1 MVEPRENPTDQSAD
15 ALLKLILDEDRLVIL
30 GLAAQQPCT
39 VRQLAAVLPGKRTP
53 PAKHVAELVAA
64 GLLRQ
69 VDDEQYALD
78 VRQIQQ
84 WKRTLF
90 ARAAAPVPES
100 SDEQILVTY
109 VRGGKMIQYPAQQ
122 GKRLVLLR
130 WLASHFEPGR
140 AYSEHEVNEMLAGHS
155 EDHAT
160 LRRYLVDT
168 ELLVRQAG
176 IYQRAPDAT
185 DPDTTDQDVSGKDT
199 V

>member
-1 MVEPRENPTDQSAD
+1 MVEPREYPTDQSAD

-30 GLAAQQPCT
+30 GLTAQRPCT
-39 VRQLAAVLPGKRTP
+39 VRELAAALPGKRTP

-90 ARAAAPVPES
+90 AHASQPVTET
-100 SDEQILVTY
+100 SDEQILATY

-122 GKRLVLLR
+122 SKRLVLLR
-130 WLASHFEPGR
+130 WLASRFEPGR

-160 LRRYLVDT
+160 LRRYLVDA
-168 ELLVRQAG
+168 ELLMRQAG
-176 IYQRAPDAT
+176 VYQRAADAT
-185 DPDTTDQDVSGKDT
+185 DPDVSGKNA